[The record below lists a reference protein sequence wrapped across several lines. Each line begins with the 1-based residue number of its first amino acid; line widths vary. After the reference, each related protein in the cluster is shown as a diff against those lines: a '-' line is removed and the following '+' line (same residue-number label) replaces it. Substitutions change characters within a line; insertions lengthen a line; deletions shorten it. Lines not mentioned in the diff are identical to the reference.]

1 MNIERS
7 LKVLVETGKIY
18 FGVEQAKKAVKKGEA
33 KLLIVASNCPEE
45 SFKGKTYK
53 KVPILPFEGTNVE
66 LGAAS
71 GKPFPISVVTVVEP
85 GDSDILS
92 AMEKE

>member
-7 LKVLVETGKIY
+7 LKLLIETGKVY
-18 FGVEQAKKAVKKGEA
+18 FGVEQAKRAVKNGEA

-45 SFKGKTYK
+45 AFEEKTYK
-53 KVPILPFEGTNVE
+53 KVPILHFKGTNVE

-71 GKPFPISVVTVVEP
+71 GKPFPISVVTVVDP

-92 AMEKE
+92 GKE

>member
-7 LKVLVETGKIY
+7 LKLLMETGKVY
-18 FGVEQAKKAVKKGEA
+18 LGVEQAKKAVENGEA

-45 SFKGKTYK
+45 AFREKTYK
-53 KVPILPFEGTNVE
+53 KVPILHFKGTNVE

-71 GKPFPISVVTVVEP
+71 GKPFTVSVITVVDP
-85 GDSDILS
+85 GESDIMS
-92 AMEKE
+92 GKE